1 MSTTCDCSKQCS
13 CKSYVESRPMC
24 KHIVHESYNECSTDY
39 LDPISYDELFDEKSN
54 KCTDYNLLIKKL
66 EYARNAYFS
75 FHTAICN
82 FIGDCTRLKQKARD
96 DISGNELFS
105 LKYDYQILLQNLITT
120 VATGMRKK
128 IRDDNTVLVNFE
140 VPKTRPN
147 KTIEHSQTMWPTDII
162 YTDIGGVDTLI
173 ASLPAV
179 TMYLCS
185 NYQLQ
190 VKITSPR
197 GVSYSNIAFD
207 STYIKT
213 HRNTENE
220 IFIKNMTPGLDETS
234 QDFCFKN
241 SEHANEIFDDIINYS
256 TDENITT
263 HNLKDVTERVN
274 SIIMYIENSHR
285 TIIQKMKTERIT
297 QQKRDSK

>member
-1 MSTTCDCSKQCS
+1 
-13 CKSYVESRPMC
+13 V
-24 KHIVHESYNECSTDY
+24 IHESYSECATDY

-82 FIGDCTRLKQKARD
+82 FIGDCTKLKQKARD
-96 DISGNELFS
+96 DISGNDLFS

-120 VATGMRKK
+120 VAAGMRKK

-207 STYIKT
+207 STYVKT

-220 IFIKNMTPGLDETS
+220 IFVRNMTPELEAIA
-234 QDFCFKN
+234 QDFGFKN

-263 HNLKDVTERVN
+263 HNLKDVTERIN

-297 QQKRDSK
+297 QKKRDAK